1 MMPLECSWIRCHQS
15 VDQALNE
22 MWIAEDTRV
31 IIQGI
36 TGSQGSYH
44 AKIMCDDG
52 VKVAAGVTTGKGG
65 QIVHGIPVYDTVKEA
80 MTHHKVDMSLIM
92 VPPSNLLQAAIE
104 AIENHVETLVII
116 TEHVPVHDTMKIK
129 ALADRHGVRLVG
141 PNSPGLI
148 TPGRSKVGIMPAFL
162 YGEGGNLAIV
172 SRSGTLSHETASNLT
187 FRGLGISSVLG
198 VGGDPIVGL
207 NFVDALKSYLKD
219 SHTEAVILLGEIG
232 GRLEEE
238 AAQYLKSN
246 AYPKPVFAFIAGRHA
261 PKGKKM
267 GHAGAIIEGGTGSAA
282 VKIAQLAEAG
292 VTVAESLEALVSEV
306 EAWYRDSK

>member
-1 MMPLECSWIRCHQS
+1 
-15 VDQALNE
+15 VGQALIE
-22 MWIAEDTRV
+22 MWVAEDTRV

-44 AKIMCDDG
+44 AKMMSDEG
-52 VKVAAGVTTGKGG
+52 VKVVAGVTPGKGG
-65 QIVHGIPVYDTVKEA
+65 QMVYDIPVYDTVREA
-80 MTHHKVDMSLIM
+80 MTHHRVDMSMIM
-92 VPPSNLLQAAIE
+92 VPPRNLLQAAIE
-104 AIENHVETLVII
+104 GIENHVETLVII

-129 ALADRHGVRLVG
+129 ALADRRGVRLVG

-162 YGEGGNLAIV
+162 YGEGGNIAIV
-172 SRSGTLSHETASNLT
+172 SRSGTLSHEMASNLT
-187 FRGLGISSVLG
+187 FRGLGISSALG

-207 NFVDALKSYLKD
+207 NFVDALKSYLGD

-261 PKGKKM
+261 PRGKRM
-267 GHAGAIIEGGTGSAA
+267 GHAGAIIEGGAGSAA
-282 VKIAQLAEAG
+282 LKIDQLAEAG
-292 VTVAESLEALVSEV
+292 VTVAQSLEVLVAKV
-306 EAWYRDSK
+306 ETWHRDSKK

>member
-1 MMPLECSWIRCHQS
+1 MPLDGSWMRCYQS
-15 VDQALNE
+15 VHQAFIE
-22 MWIAEDTRV
+22 MWVVEDTRV

-44 AKIMCDDG
+44 ARIMCDDG
-52 VKVAAGVTTGKGG
+52 VKVAAGVTPGKGG
-65 QIVHGIPVYDTVKEA
+65 QRVYGIPVYDTVKEA
-80 MTHHKVDMSLIM
+80 MTHHRVDMSMIM
-92 VPPSNLLQAAIE
+92 VPPSNLLQAATE

-129 ALADRHGVRLVG
+129 ALADRHGIRLVG

-162 YGEGGNLAIV
+162 YGEGGNIAIV

-187 FRGLGISSVLG
+187 FRGFGISSVIG
-198 VGGDPIVGL
+198 VGGDLIVGL
-207 NFVDALKSYLKD
+207 NFVDALKSYRKD
-219 SHTEAVILLGEIG
+219 PHTEAVILLGEIG

-238 AAQYLKSN
+238 AAQYLKRN

-267 GHAGAIIEGGTGSAA
+267 GHAGAIIERGTGSAA

-292 VTVAESLEALVSEV
+292 VTVAESLEALVSKV
-306 EAWYRDSK
+306 ATWHRDRKK

>member
-1 MMPLECSWIRCHQS
+1 
-15 VDQALNE
+15 
-22 MWIAEDTRV
+22 MWVSEDTRV

-44 AKIMCDDG
+44 AKIMCKDG
-52 VKVAAGVTTGKGG
+52 VKVVAGVTPGKGG
-65 QIVHGIPVYDTVKEA
+65 QMVHGIPVYDTVKEA
-80 MTHHKVDMSLIM
+80 MTQHKVDVSMIM

-104 AIENHVETLVII
+104 AIENLVQTLVII

-129 ALADRHGVRLVG
+129 ALADRQGVRLVG
-141 PNSPGLI
+141 PNCPGLI
-148 TPGRSKVGIMPAFL
+148 TPGRCKVGIMPAFL

-172 SRSGTLSHETASNLT
+172 SRSGTLCHEMASNLT
-187 FRGLGISSVLG
+187 FRGLGISSVIG

-207 NFVDALKSYLKD
+207 NFVDALKFFLND
-219 SHTEAVILLGEIG
+219 PQTEAVILLGEIG

-238 AAQYLKSN
+238 AANYLKSN

-267 GHAGAIIEGGTGSAA
+267 GHAGAIIQGETGSAA
-282 VKIAQLAEAG
+282 AKIAQLVEAG
-292 VTVAESLEALVSEV
+292 VTVAESLEALVSKV
-306 EAWYRDSK
+306 ETWHLGRQK

>member
-1 MMPLECSWIRCHQS
+1 MMPLDSSWTRCHQS
-15 VDQALNE
+15 VDQALIE
-22 MWIAEDTRV
+22 MWVSEDTRV

-36 TGSQGSYH
+36 TGRQGSYH
-44 AKIMCDDG
+44 AKIMCDAG
-52 VKVAAGVTTGKGG
+52 VKVVAGVTPGKGG
-65 QIVHGIPVYDTVKEA
+65 QRVYGIPVYDTVKEA
-80 MTHHKVDMSLIM
+80 KTHHKVEMSMIM
-92 VPPSNLLQAAIE
+92 VPPSSLLHAAIE

-116 TEHVPVHDTMKIK
+116 TEHVPVHDTLKIK
-129 ALADRHGVRLVG
+129 ALADRQGVRLVG

-162 YGEGGNLAIV
+162 YGEGGNIAIV
-172 SRSGTLSHETASNLT
+172 SRSGTLTHEVASNLT
-187 FRGLGISSVLG
+187 FRGLGISSALG

-238 AAQYLKSN
+238 AARYLKST
-246 AYPKPVFAFIAGRHA
+246 AYPKPVFAFIAGRYA
-261 PKGKKM
+261 PRGKRM
-267 GHAGAIIEGGTGSAA
+267 GHAGAIIEGETGSAA

-292 VTVAESLEALVSEV
+292 VTVAESLEALVSKV
-306 EAWYRDSK
+306 EAWHHQ

>member
-1 MMPLECSWIRCHQS
+1 
-15 VDQALNE
+15 
-22 MWIAEDTRV
+22 MWVSEDTRV

-44 AKIMCDDG
+44 AKIMCDEG

-65 QIVHGIPVYDTVKEA
+65 QMVYGIPVYDTVKEA
-80 MTHHKVDMSLIM
+80 MTHHRVDMSMIM

-104 AIENHVETLVII
+104 AIENHVQTLVII

-129 ALADRHGVRLVG
+129 ALAEKQGVRLVG

-172 SRSGTLSHETASNLT
+172 SRSGTLCHETASNLT
-187 FRGLGISSVLG
+187 LRGLGISSVIG

-207 NFVDALKSYLKD
+207 NFVDALKVYLKD
-219 SHTEAVILLGEIG
+219 SQTEAVILLGEIG
-232 GRLEEE
+232 GTLEDE
-238 AAQYLKSN
+238 AASYLKLN

-267 GHAGAIIEGGTGSAA
+267 GHAGAIIQGETGSAA
-282 VKIAQLAEAG
+282 AKIAQLAEAG
-292 VTVAESLEALVSEV
+292 VTVAESLEELVSKV
-306 EAWYRDSK
+306 EEQHVPRKNRGF

>member
-1 MMPLECSWIRCHQS
+1 
-15 VDQALNE
+15 VDQALIE

-162 YGEGGNLAIV
+162 YGEGGNIAIV

-187 FRGLGISSVLG
+187 FRGLGISSVIG

-219 SHTEAVILLGEIG
+219 PNTEAVILLGEIG

-261 PKGKKM
+261 PRGKKM
-267 GHAGAIIEGGTGSAA
+267 GHAGAIIEGETGSAV

-306 EAWYRDSK
+306 EAWHRDSKK

>member
-1 MMPLECSWIRCHQS
+1 
-15 VDQALNE
+15 
-22 MWIAEDTRV
+22 MWVSEDTRV

-44 AKIMCDDG
+44 AKIMCDEG

-65 QIVHGIPVYDTVKEA
+65 QMVYGIPVYDTVKEA
-80 MTHHKVDMSLIM
+80 MTRHRVDMSMIM

-104 AIENHVETLVII
+104 AIENHVQTLVII

-129 ALADRHGVRLVG
+129 ALAEKQGVRLVG

-172 SRSGTLSHETASNLT
+172 SRSGTLCHETASNLT
-187 FRGLGISSVLG
+187 LRGLGISSVIG

-207 NFVDALKSYLKD
+207 NFVDALKVYLKD
-219 SHTEAVILLGEIG
+219 SQTEAVILLGEIG
-232 GRLEEE
+232 GTLEDE
-238 AAQYLKSN
+238 AASYLKLN
-246 AYPKPVFAFIAGRHA
+246 VYPKPVFAFIAGRHA

-267 GHAGAIIEGGTGSAA
+267 GHAGAIIQGETGSAA
-282 VKIAQLAEAG
+282 AKIAQLAEAG
-292 VTVAESLEALVSEV
+292 VTVAESLEELVSKV
-306 EAWYRDSK
+306 EEQHVPRKNRGF

>member
-1 MMPLECSWIRCHQS
+1 
-15 VDQALNE
+15 
-22 MWIAEDTRV
+22 MWVSEDTRV

-44 AKIMCDDG
+44 AKIMCEDG

-65 QIVHGIPVYDTVKEA
+65 QMVYGIPVYDTVREA
-80 MTHHKVDMSLIM
+80 MTHHRVDMSMIM
-92 VPPSNLLQAAIE
+92 VPSSNLLQAAIE
-104 AIENHVETLVII
+104 AIENLVQTLVII

-129 ALADRHGVRLVG
+129 ALADRQGVRLVG

-172 SRSGTLSHETASNLT
+172 SRSGTLCHETASSLT
-187 FRGLGISSVLG
+187 FRGLGISSVIG

-219 SHTEAVILLGEIG
+219 SQTEAVILLGEIG

-238 AAQYLKSN
+238 AAHYLKLN
-246 AYPKPVFAFIAGRHA
+246 GYPKPVFAFIAGRYA

-267 GHAGAIIEGGTGSAA
+267 GHAGAIIQGETGSAA
-282 VKIAQLAEAG
+282 GKIAQLAEAG
-292 VTVAESLEALVSEV
+292 VTVAESLEALVSKV
-306 EAWYRDSK
+306 ETWHRDRKNESSPPKGQGI